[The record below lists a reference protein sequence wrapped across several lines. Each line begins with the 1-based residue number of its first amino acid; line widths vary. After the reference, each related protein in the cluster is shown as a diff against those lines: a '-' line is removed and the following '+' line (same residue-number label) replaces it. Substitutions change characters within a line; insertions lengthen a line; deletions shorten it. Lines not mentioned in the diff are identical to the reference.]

1 MKSQLVFSMRKK
13 QIFGLFAFALLISSL
28 QLVLYFLK
36 RNETPNNSPVHFTT
50 STIDKPEIFLTEF
63 NPNALSKEDWQK
75 LGFSEKQA
83 ASILKYKSILD
94 GNFSSLEEIQKCFVI
109 SDEKFEEIKPF
120 IRLENYTNH
129 NGKSNV
135 EFKSNYHSKGLKIN
149 QKFNPNSYVE
159 NDWVKIGF
167 SEKQAE
173 SILKYKKFLGGS
185 FSSKEEIQKCF
196 VISDENYN
204 QLAPFLLLP
213 ETKTIQKFASTTP
226 KSQLKPFDP
235 NANSKEDWIAL
246 GFSEKQAQTI
256 LNYKLK
262 VLKGSFKST
271 EDLKKC
277 YAISPEKFAEI
288 QPYIRI
294 QNPDNTIQIL
304 INQETDYSKLDI
316 NSITYKQLIEYGFD
330 EKAAGSLVGFRKK
343 LGGFVT
349 KNQVLETYNIDKELT
364 SKLLATIQL
373 DPTGITKYDLVTAP
387 EDWLKN
393 HPYFKYSAD
402 KIIYYRTTYPDE
414 KKIWKFLKL
423 KPEYETRMKLYLK

>member
-36 RNETPNNSPVHFTT
+36 NNNPPNNPSVHFTT

-75 LGFSEKQA
+75 LGFSDKQA
-83 ASILKYKSILD
+83 QTILKYKGILG

-109 SDEKFEEIKPF
+109 SDEKFEELKPY
-120 IRLENYTNH
+120 IRLENTTIQ

-135 EFKSNYHSKGLKIN
+135 EFKSNYHSKDLKIS
-149 QKFNPNSYVE
+149 QKFNPNSYTE
-159 NDWVKIGF
+159 SDWVILGF

-173 SILKYKKFLGGS
+173 TILKYKKFLGGT
-185 FSSKEEIQKCF
+185 FTSKEEIKKCF
-196 VISDENYN
+196 VINDTSYN

-213 ETKTIQKFASTTP
+213 ETKAIKKFTSTST
-226 KSQLKPFDP
+226 KVQLKPFDP
-235 NANSKEDWIAL
+235 NSYSKEDWIAI

-256 LNYKLK
+256 LNYKSK
-262 VLKGSFKST
+262 VLKGSFKSP

-277 YAISPEKFAEI
+277 FAVSPEKFAEL

-294 QNPDNTIQIL
+294 QKTENTNQTVIA
-304 INQETDYSKLDI
+304 QETDFSKLDI
-316 NSITYKQLIEYGFD
+316 NSISYKQLLEYGFE

-349 KNQVLETYNIDKELT
+349 KEQVLETFNIDKDLT

-373 DPTGITKYDLVTAP
+373 DPTGIQKYDLVTAP
-387 EDWLKN
+387 EEWLKN

-423 KPEYETRMKLYLK
+423 KSEYETRMKLYLK